1 MKKIKSLISIL
12 LVLFVVFASC
22 VTANAASASISAY
35 ASKKNV
41 TSGDTITVTVS
52 LNSNPGIAGVNFTLS
67 YNSSHLQYV
76 SSSVGG
82 AGNAFSLKNANQS
95 GSTVKGAFMNVD
107 GSTSSS
113 TGTLATI
120 TFKVISNASAKSPL
134 SLSASATDSAA
145 NTVSVSASGD
155 TLTLGTTTAPST
167 TKPTT
172 KPSTTKPTT
181 TAPTTKP
188 TTTKPTTT
196 ETTTEGE
203 STTKVI
209 ATETI
214 AVTVGNSYQLAKP
227 SSMSGKVTYS
237 SSKAAVASVTDAGV
251 ITTLQKG
258 MTTITAVSENGV
270 TKTWLLIVGD
280 GSTVEKEDESTTLT
294 DEETTTEL
302 QIIGSVTEENTIEE
316 ETTAETKD
324 SLKKDKGDET
334 FRLIFGTGAVVAV
347 LIIIIIIVSMI
358 RKRKSF
364 VG

>member
-1 MKKIKSLISIL
+1 MKKIKSLVSIL
-12 LVLFVVFASC
+12 LAVFVVFTSC
-22 VTANAASASISAY
+22 VVANAASASISAH
-35 ASKKNV
+35 ANKTNV

-52 LNSNPGIAGVNFTLS
+52 LNSCSGISGINFTLT

-76 SSSVGG
+76 SSSIGG

-95 GSTVKGAFMNVD
+95 GSSVKGAFMNVD

-113 TGTLATI
+113 TGALATV
-120 TFKVISNASAKSPL
+120 TFKVISSASAKSPL

-145 NTVSVSASGD
+145 NTVSVTANGT
-155 TLTLGTTTAPST
+155 TLTLGTTTA
-167 TKPTT
+167 
-172 KPSTTKPTT
+172 KPSTTK
-181 TAPTTKP
+181 PTTKP

-196 ETTTEGE
+196 KPTTTKPTTTEPTTEAE

-214 AVTVGNSYQLAKP
+214 AVKVGNSYQLAKP

-237 SSKAAVASVTDAGV
+237 SSKTSVATVTDAGV
-251 ITTLQKG
+251 ISTLAKG

-302 QIIGSVTEENTIEE
+302 QMIGSVTEENTTEE
-316 ETTAETKD
+316 ETTADTKD

-358 RKRKSF
+358 RKRRSF